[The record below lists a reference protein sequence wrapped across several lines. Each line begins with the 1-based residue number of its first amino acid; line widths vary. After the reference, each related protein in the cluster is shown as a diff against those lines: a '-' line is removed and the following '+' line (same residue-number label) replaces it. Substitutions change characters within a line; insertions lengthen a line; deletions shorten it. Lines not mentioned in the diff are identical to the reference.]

1 MISAGAPAEPTH
13 RPDDG
18 PDVIPVPPRIF
29 DVAQLLLVLIEY
41 AGFLGRA
48 VALGAAWCGFA
59 TVAPYFGTADV
70 PAIGVRIRIRR
81 GLMRAVALYKVL
93 APRGQG
99 GRA

>member
-1 MISAGAPAEPTH
+1 
-13 RPDDG
+13 
-18 PDVIPVPPRIF
+18 VPPRIF
-29 DVAQLLLVLIEY
+29 DVAQPLLVLIEY

-70 PAIGVRIRIRR
+70 PAIGVRIRR